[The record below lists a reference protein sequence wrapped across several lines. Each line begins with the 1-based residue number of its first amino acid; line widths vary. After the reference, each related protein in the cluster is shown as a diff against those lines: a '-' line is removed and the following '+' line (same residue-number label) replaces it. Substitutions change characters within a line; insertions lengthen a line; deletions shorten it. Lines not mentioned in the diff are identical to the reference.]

1 MRNVARE
8 QADHVIF
15 VYGSARR
22 LSQAAATA
30 PVNAPRG
37 RPDPPFA
44 SGGDHYAENA
54 DAILGNWLGVRF
66 EGKTASARGEQLLP
80 RGSFGKSAPAPLGSD
95 KHAAPEQQIV
105 AGVSSRVGC
114 LTAVGVEERS
124 LPRRPP
130 KGVRVRGEI
139 DHRPCEDT
147 SLPALQKSRLAP
159 VRW

>member
-66 EGKTASARGEQLLP
+66 EGKDGE
-80 RGSFGKSAPAPLGSD
+80 RTGRAA
-95 KHAAPEQQIV
+95 AAPWLV
-105 AGVSSRVGC
+105 W
-114 LTAVGVEERS
+114 EERAS
-124 LPRRPP
+124 SPRI
-130 KGVRVRGEI
+130 G
-139 DHRPCEDT
+139 
-147 SLPALQKSRLAP
+147 
-159 VRW
+159 

>member
-66 EGKTASARGEQLLP
+66 EGKTASHGASSCCPVARLGRARQLPSDRTSMLHRSNRLSP
-80 RGSFGKSAPAPLGSD
+80 GSP
-95 KHAAPEQQIV
+95 V
-105 AGVSSRVGC
+105 A
-114 LTAVGVEERS
+114 
-124 LPRRPP
+124 
-130 KGVRVRGEI
+130 
-139 DHRPCEDT
+139 
-147 SLPALQKSRLAP
+147 
-159 VRW
+159 